1 MMALWRGEVNHAM
14 QYLIIVGSSAAVYI
28 FLIAAIRLFGKK
40 EFSQLSTFDIVFILL
55 ISNAVQN
62 SMIAADLTF
71 LGGLCSAGTLFVVN
85 AIFKY
90 TLFKFPKLSKI
101 IQGQPLMLIYEGK
114 VIKENIKKS
123 RFRMQEIEEAVREHG
138 IESIED
144 VNLAVLEVDGSVS
157 ILSDKY
163 GVSRKKRQQHVK

>member
-1 MMALWRGEVNHAM
+1 M
-14 QYLIIVGSSAAVYI
+14 QYLIIAGSSAAIYI

-62 SMIAADLTF
+62 SMIAADLSF

-85 AIFKY
+85 FIFKY
-90 TLFKFPKLSKI
+90 ILYKFPKASKL

-114 VIKENIKKS
+114 VIEDNIKKAKIS
-123 RFRMQEIEEAVREHG
+123 IQEIEEAVREHG
-138 IESIED
+138 IGSIEEVD
-144 VNLAVLEVDGSVS
+144 LAILEVDGNIS
-157 ILSDKY
+157 ILSDRYTKSY
-163 GVSRKKRQQHVK
+163 KRKRRRYNNSI